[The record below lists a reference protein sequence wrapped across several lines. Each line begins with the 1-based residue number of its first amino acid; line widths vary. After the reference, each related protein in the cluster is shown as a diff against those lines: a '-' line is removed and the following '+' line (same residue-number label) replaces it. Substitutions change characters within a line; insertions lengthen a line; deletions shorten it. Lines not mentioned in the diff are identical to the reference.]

1 MEERFLQLLDEHQ
14 GILHKVCRLY
24 RDTEVDREDLFQEIV
39 YHLWKAF
46 PAFEGRSKVSTWIY
60 RIALNTA
67 LVRFRKP
74 RPKISFQAELPQWP
88 IESSAVKEVE
98 SERLL
103 WAIRQLKEVDRAL
116 LSLYLDDLTYEQM
129 GQIIGITPSNV
140 GARLNRIKNKLKS
153 HLKAK

>member
-24 RDTEVDREDLFQEIV
+24 RDRVVDREDLFQEIV

-46 PAFEGRSKVSTWIY
+46 PSFQARSKVSTWIY

-67 LVRFRKP
+67 LAGFRKP
-74 RPKISFQAELPQWP
+74 RPSLTLSADLPQHISP
-88 IESSAVKEVE
+88 MSKGTGSQ
-98 SERLL
+98 SEKLYA
-103 WAIRQLKEVDRAL
+103 AIRGLKEVDRAI
-116 LSLYLDDLTYEQM
+116 LSLYLEEMTYEQI

-140 GARLNRIKNKLKS
+140 GARLHRIKNKLKT
-153 HLKAK
+153 LLTER